1 MQTPIPPSA
10 PDTAQQLTILVIE
23 DEPEFQRRFV
33 DIIRNESGLRLNGVA
48 STIAIARDM
57 LDRNPPN
64 VMLVDLGMPDASGIE
79 IIRYAASKYPG
90 TDIMVIT
97 VFDDEMHV
105 VDSIEAGATGYLLK
119 DTPVEEFVHAI
130 KTLHEGGSPVS
141 PVVARHV
148 LERFRFAGLRA
159 KSAPANPG
167 VAVAPSHA
175 LPGKKEEEN
184 PLSARE
190 TQILQFLAKGFS
202 FNEIGDLLE
211 ISPYTV
217 ATHIKKIYKKLAV
230 NSRGQAVYEAQQMGI
245 LGG

>member
-1 MQTPIPPSA
+1 MQNINSQSTQEN
-10 PDTAQQLTILVIE
+10 TQQLTVLVVE

-33 DIIRNESGLRLNGVA
+33 EIIRNEAGLRLNGVA
-48 STIAIARDM
+48 STVGIAREM

-105 VDSIEAGATGYLLK
+105 VDAIEAGATGYLLK
-119 DTPVEEFVHAI
+119 DTPVEEFVSAI

-148 LERFRFAGLRA
+148 LERFRFSAARA
-159 KSAPANPG
+159 KVPVNINAGAAPNA
-167 VAVAPSHA
+167 A
-175 LPGKKEEEN
+175 LMPETKEEN

-190 TQILQFLAKGFS
+190 TQILPFLAKGFS
-202 FNEIGDLLE
+202 FNEIGELLE

-245 LGG
+245 LGR